1 MILLDKI
8 GEVWIWRPRKETI
21 YSLWP
26 REHQTGDAVIHPW
39 GVTVNSPTYIMKRY
53 FN

>member
-26 REHQTGDAVIHPW
+26 WEHQRVMT
-39 GVTVNSPTYIMKRY
+39 
-53 FN
+53 